1 MAKLKQKH
9 SRFLESVNFRTID
22 ETMEKLISLW
32 NPTLGE
38 EVISINNAIDRI
50 SYKEVYSKNTLP
62 VNRSAKMDGVAINY
76 EQFINNISNL
86 SVLKENID
94 YAPAD
99 MGDDFD
105 DIFDSVIPIE
115 SFSFDKDNNISE
127 VSLSSPLEK
136 GQCINQRGAS
146 LYEGEV
152 ILEKGELITPFK
164 LGLLASAG
172 ISEISVIKKPKIAY
186 IPTGDEL
193 IYIGEKLQRGKNIE
207 TNSLMISEYLK
218 KWNCDMLKYPIIKDN
233 KKLLEDAFLGAL
245 KTSDIVILNGGTS
258 MGTEDYNSTMI
269 EKNSSF
275 YQHGVRCIPG
285 IPIAISIIDNKP
297 IINLPGPPFAAF
309 CGMDWCIKKLVSTW
323 YNTEDNSFTFKVK
336 LNNSIKKPTTHQMY
350 VRLEISKDN
359 NGNYQATPLTGNLRY
374 AEISK
379 KWNGIFL
386 APVGKDLWQ
395 EGDLIEAK
403 FI

>member
-1 MAKLKQKH
+1 
-9 SRFLESVNFRTID
+9 
-22 ETMEKLISLW
+22 
-32 NPTLGE
+32 
-38 EVISINNAIDRI
+38 
-50 SYKEVYSKNTLP
+50 
-62 VNRSAKMDGVAINY
+62 
-76 EQFINNISNL
+76 
-86 SVLKENID
+86 
-94 YAPAD
+94 
-99 MGDDFD
+99 
-105 DIFDSVIPIE
+105 
-115 SFSFDKDNNISE
+115 
-127 VSLSSPLEK
+127 
-136 GQCINQRGAS
+136 
-146 LYEGEV
+146 
-152 ILEKGELITPFK
+152 
-164 LGLLASAG
+164 
-172 ISEISVIKKPKIAY
+172 
-186 IPTGDEL
+186 
-193 IYIGEKLQRGKNIE
+193 
-207 TNSLMISEYLK
+207 
-218 KWNCDMLKYPIIKDN
+218 MLKYPIIKDN